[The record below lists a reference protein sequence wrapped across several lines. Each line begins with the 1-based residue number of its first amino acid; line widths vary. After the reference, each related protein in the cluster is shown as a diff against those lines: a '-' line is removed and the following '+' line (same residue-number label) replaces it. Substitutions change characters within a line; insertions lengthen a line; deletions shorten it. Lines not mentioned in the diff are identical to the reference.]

1 MSRALLPTELRR
13 LLRLS
18 AFRSPLSASD
28 RPHGRIADRGWRR
41 AFGPS
46 PSPLPDSNRRPPPY
60 HGGALPAELRGP
72 FVVPRT
78 TYLVQRRGEILPA
91 ADSQSS
97 RESQYV
103 IRNTQY
109 GRTNGLA
116 LVPGE
121 GFEPPKALPADLQS
135 APFGRSGIPASKP
148 GTCRARRID

>member
-60 HGGALPAELRGP
+60 HGGALPAELRGRVWAGGPDTFEKRYP
-72 FVVPRT
+72 FLGLSNRTKAEPQAAPRN
-78 TYLVQRRGEILPA
+78 LDCKGVLSHQCREKDLNLRRHCRQIYSLLPLA
-91 ADSQSS
+91 ARASRHQSPA
-97 RESQYV
+97 RA
-103 IRNTQY
+103 
-109 GRTNGLA
+109 GLGA
-116 LVPGE
+116 
-121 GFEPPKALPADLQS
+121 
-135 APFGRSGIPASKP
+135 
-148 GTCRARRID
+148 